1 MSSHKHRSKGR
12 RKGGEVPGGR
22 EMLTCEE
29 ACLWEKH
36 SRQREEKEPHIPGGG
51 AVSDTFKAQ
60 QDKGWVRK
68 QSEGKKR

>member
-1 MSSHKHRSKGR
+1 
-12 RKGGEVPGGR
+12 
-22 EMLTCEE
+22 MLTCEE